1 VLFCS
6 GGGVVTF
13 LRLAIAL
20 LAVPTMLTAAR
31 GQVVQLPTFNYFTI
45 QTSVLAPDSGR
56 GYLGGVRRG
65 SYGRNSRG
73 VPGFSKVPGVGPF
86 FGGRAIGG
94 SGSTSVTSVR
104 ATIIDHDEWDKA
116 VLSAAAERAGGE
128 RRTSSAGA
136 TGKTLAGGVSNL
148 QSLAEIRWQNS
159 KKKNARVIEAERL
172 FAAGSE
178 AEENGK
184 YGVAKIYYR
193 RAAKVADGDLGK
205 QIAARLASIDAVT
218 SVPSKTSLRDR

>member
-1 VLFCS
+1 VA
-6 GGGVVTF
+6 F

-20 LAVPTMLTAAR
+20 LAAATMVTAAR

-86 FGGRAIGG
+86 FGGRGIGG

-116 VLSAAAERAGGE
+116 VLSAAAGRSGGVN
-128 RRTSSAGA
+128 RTSSTGA
-136 TGKTLAGGVSNL
+136 TSEPSTTGGSNL
-148 QSLAEIRWQNS
+148 QSLAEIRRQNS
-159 KKKNARVIEAERL
+159 AKKNARVVEAERL
-172 FAAGSE
+172 FAEGAE
-178 AEENGK
+178 AEKNGK
-184 YGVAKIYYR
+184 YGVARIYYR
-193 RAAKVADGDLGK
+193 RAAKVAEGDLGK
-205 QIAARLASIDAVT
+205 QIAARLAAIDALKAT
-218 SVPSKTSLRDR
+218 SSRTPSRDR